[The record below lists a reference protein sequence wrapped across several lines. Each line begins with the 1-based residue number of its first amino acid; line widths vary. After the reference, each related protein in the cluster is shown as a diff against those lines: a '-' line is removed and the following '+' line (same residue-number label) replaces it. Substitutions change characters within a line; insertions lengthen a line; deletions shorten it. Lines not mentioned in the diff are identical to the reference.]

1 MKVNVNSSEYYE
13 SCQECCLEGTE
24 NRYKEILI
32 DFKNIEN
39 LVFETIEKTDQ
50 LLKKGGDIDS
60 KFLRAYLFFA
70 YKTANLAESTI
81 QLAKRGLVLG
91 ALILLR
97 TMLYDNEMI
106 RFLFHKRDKL
116 PLWLEEQDVERRGGR
131 PSDEYM
137 NTFKEYKMADFLE
150 EHHGE
155 KVGHQQISGGI
166 SKLVH
171 GNPNGVTYLSKY
183 DLSRMNGLDFDDM
196 FIAIAE
202 SINSYMLELA
212 ALFLKEMDRS
222 GVREEKFV
230 YSLNQYYDKVCA
242 YGELFEANQ
251 RIREK
256 LKKEEPVRY
265 II

>member
-1 MKVNVNSSEYYE
+1 MKVKVNSNEHYQ
-13 SCQECCLEGTE
+13 SCQECFLEGSE
-24 NRYKEILI
+24 NRYKELLI

-39 LVFETIEKTDQ
+39 LLFDTVEKTDQ
-50 LLKKGGDIDS
+50 LLKKGADIDS

-70 YKTANLAESTI
+70 YKGINLAEAAT

-91 ALILLR
+91 ALILVR
-97 TMLYDNEMI
+97 TMLYDNVMI
-106 RFLFHKRDKL
+106 RYLSRKRDDLSTWLDEQEAEKKGQKL
-116 PLWLEEQDVERRGGR
+116 SKSYRRTF
-131 PSDEYM
+131 DE
-137 NTFKEYKMADFLE
+137 KKMARFLE
-150 EHHGE
+150 DQGE
-155 KVGHQQISGGI
+155 KLGYLEMSGAI

-196 FIAIAE
+196 FIAITE
-202 SINSYMLELA
+202 WINSHMLELA
-212 ALFLKEMDRS
+212 ALFLKELDHS
-222 GVREEKFV
+222 GIREQELA
-230 YSLNQYYDKVCA
+230 YLLNQYHDKVCA

>member
-1 MKVNVNSSEYYE
+1 MKVKVNSNEHYQT
-13 SCQECCLEGTE
+13 CQECCLEGSE
-24 NRYKEILI
+24 NRYKDLLM
-32 DFKNIEN
+32 DFKNIQKI
-39 LVFETIEKTDQ
+39 LFETVEKTDE
-50 LLKKGGDIDS
+50 LLKTDGNIDS
-60 KFLRAYLFFA
+60 RFLRAYLFFA

-97 TMLYDNEMI
+97 TTLYDNEMI
-106 RFLFHKRDKL
+106 RYLFRNRDKL
-116 PLWLEEQDVERRGGR
+116 LLWLKEQDIERSGAR
-131 PSDEYM
+131 PSDEYL
-137 NTFKEYKMADFLE
+137 NIFKEYKMADFLE
-150 EHHGE
+150 RHGE
-155 KVGHQQISGGI
+155 KVGHQQISGRI

-196 FIAIAE
+196 FIAITE
-202 SINSYMLELA
+202 WINSHMLELA

-230 YSLNQYYDKVCA
+230 YSLKQYYDKVCA

-256 LKKEEPVRY
+256 LKEEQIRY